1 MSRRPLIVLAMT
13 LTLLGIAAAAYLA
26 GGGRIGLALWYV
38 RHFEREDNAAF
49 REVRW
54 QQGPASRPHAA
65 APSAADAKPGSDSN
79 ARAAS
84 ARGQPNI
91 ILIVV
96 DDLGFDDLTVQG
108 RGVADGAVATPH
120 IDSLARGGVR
130 FDVAYA
136 ANATC
141 APSRAAIMTGRYPT
155 RFGFEFTPTPPR
167 FMKLLAS
174 GDGRNAP
181 GATPRYFAEREA
193 GQPAYEA
200 MGLPTDEITLARLLR
215 GSGYHSVHIGK
226 WHLGDSPRFRAYA
239 HGFNESLSLQHGA
252 SMYLPAADP
261 RVVTAEAP
269 DNLVDQFIL
278 AAEPWGVRFN
288 DGEVFRPDR
297 YLTDYLTDEAIR
309 AVDANRGRPFFLYL
323 AYTAPHTPLQAT
335 REDYDALAFIED
347 RTLRVYA
354 AMLRSLDRNIGRLL
368 AALRE
373 RGLERDTLVIF
384 TSDNGAPHYAGI
396 GARNQPLR
404 GWKGTYFEGGVR
416 VPLFLHW
423 PASLPAGA
431 RAAGPAAHFDIFA
444 TAAAAAGAEL
454 PRDRVIDGVDLL
466 PYARGE
472 ARGRPHERL
481 FWRTDGYVTMRE
493 GDWKLQLTTLPRRTW
508 LYDLATDPL
517 ERRNLA
523 SLEPARVAAMKAAI
537 VEFDSEQSPPLWR
550 SLAAVPIPLDRTLQ
564 EPPRAGEE
572 FVYFSN

>member
-1 MSRRPLIVLAMT
+1 MKRRPLVALAAMLAVVCVAT
-13 LTLLGIAAAAYLA
+13 AAYLA
-26 GGGRIGLALWYV
+26 LGGRVGLALWYV
-38 RHFEREDNAAF
+38 RLFEREDNAAF

-54 QQGPASRPHAA
+54 QQGPAGRPDAAA
-65 APSAADAKPGSDSN
+65 APAT
-79 ARAAS
+79 R
-84 ARGQPNI
+84 RPNI
-91 ILIVV
+91 VLIVV

-108 RGVADGAVATPH
+108 RGVANGRVPTPN

-167 FMKLLAS
+167 FMKLLAG

-181 GATPRYFAEREA
+181 GAAPLYFAEREA
-193 GQPAYEA
+193 GQPAYED
-200 MGLPTDEITLARLLR
+200 MGLPTSEITLARLLQA
-215 GSGYHSVHIGK
+215 SGYHTVQLGK

-239 HGFNESLSLQHGA
+239 HGFAESLSLQHGA
-252 SMYLPAADP
+252 SMYLPVDDP
-261 RVVTAEAP
+261 RVVTAEAA
-269 DNLVDQFIL
+269 DNLVDRFIL

-309 AVDANRGRPFFLYL
+309 VVDANRNRPFFLYL
-323 AYTAPHTPLQAT
+323 AYNAPHTPLQAT
-335 REDYDALAFIED
+335 REDYAALPFIED
-347 RTLRVYA
+347 HTLRVYA

-373 RGLERDTLVIF
+373 RGLEEDTLLIF

-416 VPLFLHW
+416 VPLFLRW
-423 PASLPAGA
+423 PAALPADT

-444 TAAAAAGAEL
+444 TAAAAAGAPL

-466 PYARGE
+466 PYARGD

-481 FWRTDGYVTMRE
+481 YWRTDGYRTLRE
-493 GDWKLQLTTLPRRTW
+493 GDWKLQLTTLPRGTW
-508 LYDLATDPL
+508 LHDLAADPT

-523 SLEPARVAAMKAAI
+523 ALEGGRVAAMQAAI
-537 VEFDSEQSPPLWR
+537 DRFEREQSPPLWR

-564 EPPRAGEE
+564 EPPREGEE